1 MNGTRISVE
10 RMCRT
15 TRYGRALPTSDG
27 FRPARHGASHRF
39 DFIRVGKGNLMKSFK
54 SFGGKRGLLAGAAM
68 VMAVVMPGAAMAQ
81 EAAAVD
87 EGGIGEIVVTAEK
100 RETTVQK
107 TPIAVSVLDA
117 DAIRRN
123 GVNSLV
129 DLSSLT
135 PSLNF
140 AQNSVNTIITIR
152 GVSSRDTTE
161 IGDPAVSIATDGF
174 YYQRP
179 FGFNDTLYDLER
191 VEVLRGPQGTLYG
204 RNATGGAINFITAKP
219 GKEFGGFATV
229 GVGDYNLITAEAA
242 VNVPLADNLQT
253 RASVY
258 MQKRDGYRKNNY
270 AGKDGDDADA
280 VSARFQVKFDP
291 TERLSFLFSAQTTSI
306 GGVGPTF
313 YGVLF
318 NGPVNNNVRPAIDRD
333 GSVLGSPRQS
343 IDGTNKSIQLTATY
357 DFGIATLTYLGG
369 FRNQKY
375 RQVRDLDGVVKSD
388 AYFLPSE
395 DARDWQHEARLTSNG
410 DGPFKWQA
418 GVFYFHEKNNTNT
431 DFSSFT
437 NPINPGQPVA
447 RFAFRYPSVIARSK
461 AVFGQASYEVVP
473 GLSLE
478 AGIRYS
484 KDYKARRGYSNT
496 TGTAYTGIGNVP
508 TDVNASSSKTTTH
521 FAVNW
526 QFTPRNLLYVKRD
539 TGYKAGGFSDV
550 QNIGN
555 VPYGPENITSYE
567 IGSKNRFL
575 DNRLQLNVSAY
586 RYNYKDQ
593 QISQFNNGFTAIF
606 NAGKSRI
613 KGVEVEAVAQPVP
626 ALRFDG
632 SIAYLDAKFIDFLV
646 SNVQYA
652 GNKPPSSPKWQLGA
666 GLQYELAL
674 GDGTLTPR
682 VQTHYESESYLA
694 FTNFERERNR
704 KFSRTDLMLT
714 YNAPDNRWSLQG
726 YVRNLENKIVI
737 TAASAS
743 GLFGAYTYQ
752 LAPPRTYG
760 ARLTY
765 NF

>member
-1 MNGTRISVE
+1 MINFERI
-10 RMCRT
+10 
-15 TRYGRALPTSDG
+15 A
-27 FRPARHGASHRF
+27 
-39 DFIRVGKGNLMKSFK
+39 
-54 SFGGKRGLLAGAAM
+54 GKRRFLASAAA
-68 VMAVVMPGAAMAQ
+68 VIAVVVPAAAMAQ
-81 EAAAVD
+81 DAAQSD
-87 EGGIGEIVVTAEK
+87 DGGIGEIVVTAER

-107 TPIAVSVLDA
+107 TPIAISVLDS

-123 GVNSLV
+123 GVNSLI

-161 IGDPAVSIATDGF
+161 IGDPAVSISTDGF

-219 GKEFGGFATV
+219 GRDFGGFATV
-229 GVGDYNLITAEAA
+229 GVGAYNLLTGEAA

-253 RASVY
+253 RTSVY
-258 MQKRDGYRKNNY
+258 FQRRDGYRKNNY
-270 AGKDGDDADA
+270 VGRDGDDADS
-280 VSARFQVKFDP
+280 VSVRFQLNFEP
-291 TERLSFLFSAQTTSI
+291 TERLSMLLSAQTTNI
-306 GGVGPTF
+306 GGVGPTM

-318 NGPVNNNVRPAIDRD
+318 NGPVNHNVRPVIDRK

-343 IDGTNKSIQLTATY
+343 IDGANRSIQLTVNY
-357 DFGIATLTYLGG
+357 DMDFATLTYLGG

-375 RQVRDLDGVVKSD
+375 RQVRDLDGVAKSD

-395 DARDWQHEARLTSNG
+395 DVRDWQHELRVTSNG

-418 GVFYFHEKNNTNT
+418 GLFYFDEDNNTNT
-431 DFSSFT
+431 DFSSYT
-437 NPINPGQPVA
+437 NPIAPGEPVA
-447 RFAFRYPSVIARSK
+447 RFIFRYPSVVARSK
-461 AVFGQASYEVVP
+461 AAFAQASYEIVP
-473 GLSLE
+473 GLSFE
-478 AGIRYS
+478 AGIRFS
-484 KDYKARRGYSNT
+484 RDYKARRGFSNT
-496 TGTAYTGIGNVP
+496 TGTAYTGVGNVP
-508 TDVNASSSKTTTH
+508 TDVNTRSRKTTTH
-521 FAVNW
+521 FALHW
-526 QFTPRNLLYVKRD
+526 QATPYNLIYFKRD

-567 IGSKNRFL
+567 FGAKNRFF
-575 DNRLQLNVSAY
+575 DNALQLNLSAY
-586 RYNYKDQ
+586 RYDYRDQ

-613 KGVEVEAVAQPVP
+613 KGVEIEAVAQPAP
-626 ALRFDG
+626 GLQFDG
-632 SIAYLDAKFIDFLV
+632 SIGYLDAKFLDFLV

-652 GNKPPSSPKWQLGA
+652 GNRPPSSPKWQLGA
-666 GLQYELAL
+666 GLQYDIPVGE
-674 GDGTLTPR
+674 GTLTPR
-682 VQTHYESESYLA
+682 VQTHYESQSYLA
-694 FTNFERERNR
+694 FTNYERERNR
-704 KFSRTDLMLT
+704 AFSRTDLMLT
-714 YNAPDNRWSLQG
+714 YNAPDRRWSLQG
-726 YVRNLENKIVI
+726 YIRNLENKIVI
-737 TAASAS
+737 TSASAS

-752 LAPPRTYG
+752 LAPPRTFG